1 MKLTIQQIEQR
12 IWEIESRYYKGW
24 KRSEEFWRLSEEVNT
39 TDKMLWTK
47 YQNMKNQRLKE
58 VSQ

>member
-58 VSQ
+58 VQD

>member
-47 YQNMKNQRLKE
+47 YQHMKNQRLKE

>member
-39 TDKMLWTK
+39 TGKMLWTK

>member
-24 KRSEEFWRLSEEVNT
+24 KRSEEFWRLSEEANT

-58 VSQ
+58 VK

>member
-39 TDKMLWTK
+39 TDKMLWAK

-58 VSQ
+58 VQD